1 MCTFTNVHLLY
12 LSVCLVLCRVPT
24 SVQKFS
30 SSLIVPY
37 RFFETRFFLR
47 RLYDIMEVL
56 MSRYFTLDVDFLH
69 TGHKDKDKVRFFLG
83 LRGRLKFL
91 LETNDVRNRENPSEE
106 LRW

>member
-1 MCTFTNVHLLY
+1 
-12 LSVCLVLCRVPT
+12 
-24 SVQKFS
+24 
-30 SSLIVPY
+30 
-37 RFFETRFFLR
+37 
-47 RLYDIMEVL
+47 